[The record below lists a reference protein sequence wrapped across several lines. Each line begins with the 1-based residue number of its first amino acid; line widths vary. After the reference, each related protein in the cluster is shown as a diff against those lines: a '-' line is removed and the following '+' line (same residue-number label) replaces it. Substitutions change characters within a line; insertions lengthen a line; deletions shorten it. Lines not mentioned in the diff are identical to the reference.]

1 MVNNMKIRR
10 LYIGDVGIYR
20 NALMEDIAPNV
31 VVIGGLN
38 RAGKTTL
45 LEVLRHLVY
54 GLPKNLRDTKVEYN
68 VESDFINE
76 NNEDLT
82 IRISGLKEPQVTCNK
97 EKVSFPSS
105 ELYKGIDKFTYS
117 KLFTITLDELRKSN
131 VKEEEEKIKAIL
143 LGAGL
148 EEVAKIPKLIDNFS
162 KAREKLGGKQG
173 NPKTKLFKPYY
184 EKLMKGIQ
192 EKDAALKQ
200 LEEYKAAS
208 DSYKDYDEEVKA
220 NKKLLRQL
228 ENKLIVLEVLKT
240 NYESYKEKLRLQLEL
255 GQYKQEEYWQF
266 EGYPSLDRLQ
276 AAYNEY
282 LEALKS
288 YEKLKEGTVQSV
300 SYEKII
306 KNKEKLAELLR
317 NQSGL
322 KQRIEN
328 YNSEKRLLQEEKE
341 RLIAKMNSLNH
352 EWKGDFSRLKAVNCD
367 FLEESKL
374 QKLVGEIKK
383 QEEQQDR
390 IKWELEEQK
399 SQKDRVGKELNALKS
414 GDLNVL
420 IYRYLF
426 IAVLFIL
433 GGAGIAFI
441 NKFIGAAISLAGVV
455 LAAFYMFL
463 KYNSING
470 SAARRKVLEIELNS
484 LQNKITSLEER
495 AASFKEVLGKLYSD
509 LEGYKRP
516 LSLTKELSASD
527 FYTYYKGVQ
536 ELKINIGALEGRV
549 NKLEV
554 LKDEIIEELLILKAF
569 LEIFYDLKN
578 INISR
583 DNILAYSEKLFNAFS
598 QLAAQ
603 LEKAEN
609 YIRLEKSY
617 LNIKEKTARLF
628 QIEESSAEILD
639 KLYSILEKYKDY
651 NEYKNLKTRIELID
665 RTINQS
671 FSSNS
676 FKSAL
681 EDNHSDYKEA
691 GENYEVLFEEY
702 SSVEDLNRHYSSCEE
717 EGHKLKD
724 KLEDLGQKLQRVKIE
739 LEALRTSEKI
749 KEAQKSIDEGRAGM
763 EPLAVKYAVYSA
775 AEYILSKVQQ
785 SFIDNAKDSLLSGA
799 SSILNKITSGEYKSI
814 LPGDNLLMSDFK
826 TITKEE
832 EENNSYD
839 TLSRG
844 TGEQI
849 FLAVR
854 LNRIMETEAKLPII
868 LDDPFVNFDSLHTKN
883 TLEVIKDLS
892 RENQIFILTCHPE
905 VVEAAQ
911 STLPGAQ
918 YWKLDKG
925 SFELTNGDSLTNY
938 LSKSKLEGLN

>member
-1 MVNNMKIRR
+1 MKIKR
-10 LYIGDVGIYR
+10 LYIGDMGIYR
-20 NALMEDIAPNV
+20 NALMEDIAPNI
-31 VVIGGLN
+31 VVIGGYN

-45 LEVLRHLVY
+45 LEILRHLVY

-76 NNEDLT
+76 NKDSYT
-82 IRISGLKEPQVTCNK
+82 VRISGLKEPQVTWNK
-97 EKVSFPSS
+97 EKASLSSS

-148 EEVAKIPKLIDNFS
+148 EEVAKIPKLIDKFS
-162 KAREKLGGKQG
+162 KAREKIGGKQG

-184 EKLMKGIQ
+184 ENLIEGIQ

-208 DSYKDYDEEVKA
+208 EKYNDYDEEVKA

-228 ENKLIVLEVLKT
+228 ENKLIVLEVLKS

-255 GQYKQEEYWQF
+255 GQYKEEEYSQF

-276 AAYNEY
+276 EAYNEY
-282 LEALKS
+282 LEALQN
-288 YEKLKEGTVQSV
+288 YEKLKESTVQSV
-300 SYEKII
+300 SYEKLI
-306 KNKEKLAELLR
+306 KNKERLAELLR

-322 KQRIEN
+322 KQRIAN
-328 YNSEKRLLQEEKE
+328 YNSEKRLIQEEKE

-352 EWKGDFSRLKAVNCD
+352 EWRGEFSRLKAVNCD

-374 QKLVGEIKK
+374 LKLVEEIKK
-383 QEEQQDR
+383 QEEQKNR

-399 SQKDRVGKELNALKS
+399 SQEDRISKEINALKS
-414 GDLNVL
+414 GNLNVL
-420 IYRYLF
+420 INRYLF

-433 GGAGIAFI
+433 GGAGTAFI
-441 NKFIGAAISLAGVV
+441 SKFIGASISLVGVV
-455 LAAFYMFL
+455 LAAFYML
-463 KYNSING
+463 IKYNSING
-470 SAARRKVLEIELNS
+470 SSARRKVLEIELNS
-484 LQNKITSLEER
+484 LHNKIISLEDRE
-495 AASFKEVLGKLYSD
+495 ASFKEFLTKLYSD
-509 LEGYKRP
+509 LEGYKR
-516 LSLTKELSASD
+516 LLGLNKELSASD

-536 ELKINIGALEGRV
+536 ELKINIGALEGKV
-549 NKLEV
+549 NKLEL
-554 LKDEIIEELLILKAF
+554 LKDETIEELMTLKVF

-578 INISR
+578 INISS
-583 DNILAYSEKLFNAFS
+583 DNILVYSEKLFNAFS

-617 LNIKEKTARLF
+617 LNIKEKTTRLF
-628 QIEESSAEILD
+628 QIEESDADILN
-639 KLYSILEKYKDY
+639 KLYSILEKYKAY
-651 NEYKNLKTRIELID
+651 NEYKNLKVRIELID
-665 RTINQS
+665 RAIIQS
-671 FSSNS
+671 LNSNS
-676 FKSAL
+676 FNSAL
-681 EDNHSDYKEA
+681 GDNQSNYIKEA
-691 GENYEVLFEEY
+691 ENYEVLFEEY
-702 SSVEDLNRHYSSCEE
+702 SSVEDLNRHYSSCEKE
-717 EGHKLKD
+717 VHIIKES
-724 KLEDLGQKLQRVKIE
+724 LEDLGGKLQRVKIE
-739 LEALRTSEKI
+739 LEALKTSEKI
-749 KEAQKSIDEGRAGM
+749 KEAQKAIDEGRAGM

-849 FLAVR
+849 FLSVR
-854 LNRIMETEAKLPII
+854 LNRIKETEAKLPII

-892 RENQIFILTCHPE
+892 SENQVFILTCHPE
-905 VVEAAQ
+905 IVEAAQ
-911 STLPGAQ
+911 STFPGAQ

-925 SFELTNGDSLTNY
+925 SFERTEGDSLISY
-938 LSKSKLEGLN
+938 LTRSKVEELN